1 MKPNMTNPVGSHAVR
16 QVVEQYQPLL
26 GLFGHIHEAKGT
38 AHLGRTLCINP
49 GSLYEQGRL
58 QGAIVNLTPR
68 RHQELYAYHRV
79 SPPPL
84 RTERGCAPSDKIR
97 LPVIGI
103 LSLKGLEGVSQWR
116 RLLWAES
123 PKKRRCLSARP
134 QALCA
139 WSVFDAF
146 IYATFSINLVTL
158 GLYSLSLSYGFNGNL
173 VTAVVVGALFTI
185 FEVIVYA
192 NLIAV
197 MPRAGGDYIWQ
208 SRILGGAIG
217 FILAVTGWWFILW
230 LWVPL
235 YGQMLVYEFFTPVLA
250 ILGAQGAAIWFS
262 STPAGLLTGSLVCI
276 AFVSFYIALGM
287 NWYARI
293 QKFCFVGGMLG
304 LLAAFILLLF
314 GNNQTFVN
322 NLNQIVPT
330 MFGTAPGDTLPGNPG
345 GR

>member
-1 MKPNMTNPVGSHAVR
+1 MAQTAMGGAAQETSLFVR
-16 QVVEQYQPLL
+16 KAT
-26 GLFGHIHEAKGT
+26 GLV
-38 AHLGRTLCINP
+38 R
-49 GSLYEQGRL
+49 
-58 QGAIVNLTPR
+58 
-68 RHQELYAYHRV
+68 
-79 SPPPL
+79 
-84 RTERGCAPSDKIR
+84 
-97 LPVIGI
+97 
-103 LSLKGLEGVSQWR
+103 
-116 RLLWAES
+116 
-123 PKKRRCLSARP
+123 
-134 QALCA
+134 A

-262 STPAGLLTGSLVCI
+262 STPAGLLTGSLVSI

-287 NWYARI
+287 KWYARI

-330 MFGTAPGDTLPGNPG
+330 MFGTAPGDLYQATLEAGKDFAQTAPIGTLAFAASFAIIPMIAFFNLWPNWG
-345 GR
+345 ATLYGEVRGSTDYRRNFWGMGLAVIVTTLISTPFISSRVS